1 MKCEEVV
8 EWMHRY
14 LDHDLGE
21 AETAQMLQHVA
32 KCPECAENFSLLQS
46 SFQRTGRIT
55 ASKPEI

>member
-21 AETAQMLQHVA
+21 AETTQISRKDSQVSGVRR
-32 KCPECAENFSLLQS
+32 KF
-46 SFQRTGRIT
+46 
-55 ASKPEI
+55 